1 MNGLLFATFL
11 HWFHC
16 CHFSYY
22 TQRLKEAI
30 RISKAENFFN
40 LRQCIHNVCIEFLYR
55 EIEKKKYFLK
65 IFKYYEKCQ
74 TRSYCI
80 VCIDGIHIGYGFR
93 CQLAKIK
100 LFATDHR
107 ASLGELQS

>member
-11 HWFHC
+11 HWLHC

-55 EIEKKKYFLK
+55 EIEKKNQE
-65 IFKYYEKCQ
+65 IFKHYEKCQ
-74 TRSYCI
+74 TRSYRI
-80 VCIDGIHIGYGFR
+80 VFMVFTIHIGYGFR
-93 CQLAKIK
+93 YQLAKIK
-100 LFATDHR
+100 FFAIDHR
-107 ASLGELQS
+107 VSLGELQS